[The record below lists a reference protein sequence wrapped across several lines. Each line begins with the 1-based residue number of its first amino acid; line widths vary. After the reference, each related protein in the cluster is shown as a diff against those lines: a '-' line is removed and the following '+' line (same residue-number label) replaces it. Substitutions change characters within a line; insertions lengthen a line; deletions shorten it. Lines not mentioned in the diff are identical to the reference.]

1 MFNSNMDEK
10 DIPIGDISID
20 EDTKRRIEMPDIVE
34 LANNI
39 KENGL
44 MQPITVIENKEN
56 GTYTVLAG
64 SRRLFAFIKLNTE
77 FPNAGWDKIPCHV
90 IQPPEDGEGK
100 IIQ

>member
-39 KENGL
+39 KEYGL
-44 MQPITVIENKEN
+44 MQRILVMKNKEN
-56 GTYTVLAG
+56 GTYTLLAG

-90 IQPPEDGEGK
+90 IQPPEDGGGK